1 MAAFSGWCPPVQTS
15 LRRTRVLAMGLLM
28 LGAPSLF
35 AAEAPPVADLSL
47 DVYATAG
54 ERVDLGGGRHLN
66 LRCSGN
72 GAPTVILEIGQG
84 MTSMSWRKVQPLL
97 AAHTRVCSYDRA
109 GIGFSDAGPM
119 PRTAQAAAD
128 DLHALLRAA
137 SIGTPV
143 VLVGHSLGGNIV
155 RLFAGAHPAEVAGL
169 VLVDPVVPDLD
180 THAPKVAAR
189 EARLV
194 AENNAG
200 TRHCL
205 DLAQRGT
212 LANATTAEGCVHPA
226 YPGFSDKLNASI
238 HARDLNP
245 AFWQAAL
252 SERESVPANS
262 AALRSPPAL
271 GAIPL
276 IVLGADGT
284 NDYLPPA
291 ARKTAD
297 AAYRAGHQRIVAT
310 SSRGAFVAVA
320 HSSHDV
326 QEDRPDAIVDAVTR
340 IIQQAASPVPRR

>member
-1 MAAFSGWCPPVQTS
+1 MRPSP
-15 LRRTRVLAMGLLM
+15 RRTPVLALGILL
-28 LGAPSLF
+28 LGATSSF
-35 AAEAPPVADLSL
+35 AAEAPPVPDLSL
-47 DVYATAG
+47 DAYAAAA

-66 LRCSGN
+66 LRCSGS

-109 GIGFSDAGPM
+109 GLGFSDPGPL

-128 DLHALLRAA
+128 DLHTLLRAA
-137 SIGTPV
+137 SISTPV

-155 RLFAGAHPAEVAGL
+155 RLFAGAHRDEVAGI

-189 EARLV
+189 EARLI

-205 DLAQRGT
+205 DLARRGT
-212 LANATTAEGCVHPA
+212 LADATPVEGCVHPA

-252 SERESVPANS
+252 SERESAPANS
-262 AALRSPPAL
+262 AALRSPPSL

-291 ARKTAD
+291 ARKAAA

-310 SSRGAFVAVA
+310 STHGAFVAIA
-320 HSSHDV
+320 HSSHDM
-326 QEDRPDAIVDAVTR
+326 QEDRPDAIADAVAAVIR
-340 IIQQAASPVPRR
+340 QAAGPAPRR